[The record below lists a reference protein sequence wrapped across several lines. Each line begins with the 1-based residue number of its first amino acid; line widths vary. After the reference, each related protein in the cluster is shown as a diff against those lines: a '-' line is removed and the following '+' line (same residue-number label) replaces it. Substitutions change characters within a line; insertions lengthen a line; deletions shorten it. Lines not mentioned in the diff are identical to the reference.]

1 MTRVVGLSRGLAFGV
16 VVSIAIALGAALVVT
31 PTTVTVK
38 NTGCGSL
45 AHEILHAAD
54 FARTTTSVTC
64 GIRTIDNPTVSSG
77 CARKRGPH
85 QWDLAV
91 IRIIPGEKGVI
102 GRPASLLC
110 VIGTLTTLTLAGPFR
125 GRFELPHGIDVRPAT
140 RRARVVAQS
149 PSSSS
154 QHEKRRDN
162 GNGGAVMTYGTAGA
176 PRRARRWCVWAP
188 VILAVGALLG
198 GGASARFLG
207 FRNPSLAPGVVA
219 ASAMREVFG
228 MAADGAEFEKVME
241 TRRWGAPEIAH
252 AAGQEPHDPFIPWLA
267 TKLLRHAA
275 MGTLFVRDGDRIN
288 LRITWDMG
296 DRSRWYIGRVST
308 IPRERAAV
316 EVSGPW
322 IFWRSVGALVTPS
335 SPEDK
340 PSIEDYPLDGVR
352 PGDIVQ
358 FDLFR
363 APRDL
368 TRSPGHLDPTML
380 VERNEAE
387 LILRLHL
394 PVIVDSR

>member
-1 MTRVVGLSRGLAFGV
+1 LDFDVAKARSDHKYLQTYAKKAEAAYARRDYKGGTAFERWAKSVVAAGEGLIQAPRNSKEQGFFRGIIQTSSSRG
-16 VVSIAIALGAALVVT
+16 ALTIKCGTSNEFDCRAN
-31 PTTVTVK
+31 TVTVK

-198 GGASARFLG
+198 GGRPLAS
-207 FRNPSLAPGVVA
+207 SV
-219 ASAMREVFG
+219 SAIQAWHQV
-228 MAADGAEFEKVME
+228 
-241 TRRWGAPEIAH
+241 W
-252 AAGQEPHDPFIPWLA
+252 
-267 TKLLRHAA
+267 
-275 MGTLFVRDGDRIN
+275 
-288 LRITWDMG
+288 
-296 DRSRWYIGRVST
+296 SR
-308 IPRERAAV
+308 
-316 EVSGPW
+316 
-322 IFWRSVGALVTPS
+322 
-335 SPEDK
+335 
-340 PSIEDYPLDGVR
+340 PL
-352 PGDIVQ
+352 Q
-358 FDLFR
+358 
-363 APRDL
+363 
-368 TRSPGHLDPTML
+368 
-380 VERNEAE
+380 
-387 LILRLHL
+387 
-394 PVIVDSR
+394 